1 MNPSFAYI
9 MVRNLEFNFL
19 KIFNQSEDR
28 NRSGRKMERNNGTM
42 ESWHAFYW
50 QFMMV
55 STFCIL
61 IILEGLV
68 TSFGD
73 SYLKNY

>member
-1 MNPSFAYI
+1 MNRSFAYI

-42 ESWHAFYW
+42 ESWHACYW

-61 IILEGLV
+61 IILEGFV

-73 SYLKNY
+73 SYLKN